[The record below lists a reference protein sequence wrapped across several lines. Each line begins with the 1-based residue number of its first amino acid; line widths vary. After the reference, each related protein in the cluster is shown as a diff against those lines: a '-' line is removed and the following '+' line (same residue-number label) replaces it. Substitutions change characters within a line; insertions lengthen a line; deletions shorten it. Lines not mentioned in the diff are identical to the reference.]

1 MSADSPAVRRATI
14 ADLQSAR
21 DANKKFAVVTA
32 YDRATAEIAE
42 AAGIGAILVGDSLAQ
57 VALGHESTVRIGMEE
72 MLHHVAAVVRST
84 SAPLVIA
91 DMPFLSYADEA
102 IAVSNAGRFIR
113 EAGAGAVKME
123 GGAEMASITAAL
135 ARSGA
140 PVIGHIG
147 LTPQS
152 ALAEGR
158 PRVKGR
164 APDAAEALI
173 ADALAL
179 EAAGAAAI
187 VIELV
192 PTELAAAITARV
204 RIPTIGIGAGNG
216 CSGQVQV
223 MPDLLGLLA
232 GRPPRH
238 ARPFANL
245 REKAISAIEM
255 WRADVEAGNFPG
267 DAESIEGDDA
277 LRSALEAIIANDP
290 ARRDAPRA

>member
-1 MSADSPAVRRATI
+1 MSGQSPTSRRATI
-14 ADLQSAR
+14 ADLQAAR
-21 DANKKFAVVTA
+21 DVKTPFAVLTA
-32 YDRATAEIAE
+32 YDRGTAEIAE
-42 AAGIGAILVGDSLAQ
+42 AAGVRAILVGDSLAQ
-57 VALGHESTVRIGMEE
+57 VALGHESTVRIGMDE

-84 SAPLVIA
+84 SAPLVVA

-102 IAVSNAGRFIR
+102 IAVANAGRFLR

-123 GGAEMASITAAL
+123 GGAEMAPIVGAL

-152 ALAEGR
+152 ALTEGR

-164 APDAAEALI
+164 APEAAAALL

-192 PTELAAAITARV
+192 PAELAAAITARLH
-204 RIPTIGIGAGNG
+204 IPTIGIGAGNG

-223 MPDLLGLLA
+223 IPDLLGLLA

-245 REKAISAIEM
+245 RERAIAAIEA
-255 WRADVEAGNFPG
+255 WRAEVEAGSFPG
-267 DAESIEGDDA
+267 AAESIEGDEA
-277 LRSALEAIIANDP
+277 LRSALAALAAIDP
-290 ARRDAPRA
+290 ARDNAPHS

>member
-1 MSADSPAVRRATI
+1 MSGQTAARHRATT

-21 DANKKFAVVTA
+21 DAKRPFAVVTA

-42 AAGIGAILVGDSLAQ
+42 AAGVRAILVGDSLAQ
-57 VALGHESTVRIGMEE
+57 VALGHESTVRVGMEE

-84 SAPLVIA
+84 SSPLVIA

-102 IAVSNAGRFIR
+102 IAVANAGRFLR
-113 EAGAGAVKME
+113 EGGAGAVKME
-123 GGAEMASITAAL
+123 GGAEMAPIVGAL

-152 ALAEGR
+152 ALTEGR

-164 APDAAEALI
+164 APDAAAALI

-192 PTELAAAITARV
+192 PAELAAAITARLHV
-204 RIPTIGIGAGNG
+204 PTIGIGAGSG

-223 MPDLLGLLA
+223 IPDLLGLLA

-238 ARPFANL
+238 ARSFANL
-245 REKAISAIEM
+245 RERAISAIEE
-255 WRADVEAGNFPG
+255 WRAEVEAGTFPG
-267 DAESIEGDDA
+267 VEESVAGDEV
-277 LRSALEAIIANDP
+277 LRSALGATDP
-290 ARRDAPRA
+290 SGHSARSE